1 MNTTQTPT
9 QTPTQTLPTMTEQ
22 PPTYLV
28 LPTSQTTFMNMF
40 FVLMVYIIYL
50 LVIAYI
56 SLYNTVNVPNIR
68 MFIDFLTDNNE
79 PIDNLSKSIKKIIDE
94 NKETFTNKK
103 ETSPPTTLQKTKQL
117 FSKTIQQIKQTF
129 LILINKLIVRTFV
142 SGNKIKTSYKI
153 NL

>member
-1 MNTTQTPT
+1 
-9 QTPTQTLPTMTEQ
+9 
-22 PPTYLV
+22 
-28 LPTSQTTFMNMF
+28 MF

-94 NKETFTNKK
+94 NKETFANKK

-117 FSKTIQQIKQTF
+117 FSKTIQQIKQTI
-129 LILINKLIVRTFV
+129 LILINKLFVRTFV